1 MTAHDI
7 AVVRALWDA
16 WDRRDTPAMFALY
29 DEDVAWDM
37 TRSQV
42 PGMGVY
48 QGHAGVRQFFEEWLG
63 TFEQFY
69 ARPQEFIDAGDHV
82 VVQVHQ
88 GGRGTGSGV
97 AVEMPV
103 YWHSFWVRHG
113 KVVRVVVHRDRDE
126 AMARGS

>member
-1 MTAHDI
+1 MAAAGIET
-7 AVVRALWDA
+7 VKALWAA

-48 QGHAGVRQFFEEWLG
+48 HGHAGVRQFFQEWLG
-63 TFEQFY
+63 TFEEFY
-69 ARPQEFIDAGDHV
+69 ARPQEFVDAGDHV
-82 VVQVHQ
+82 VVQVRQ
-88 GGRGTGSGV
+88 GGRGKGSGV
-97 AVEMPV
+97 DVEMPV
-103 YWHSFWVRHG
+103 YWHSFWLRNG

-126 AMARGS
+126 AMARRS